1 MEILCASRTEPKWNG
16 GSQYFSVLDED
27 PNTLSMDVKK
37 KILNA
42 AYLLGKVKGNKHSAK
57 IPHHQ
62 QDLYQLSQLTS
73 TNLVESKVKIEIT
86 NTDPS
91 IDLYDDEE
99 KFDYYV
105 NYYGNIAND
114 KDNDTND
121 NEMDKPLIS
130 PEVTSTKMTEK
141 SFKFLRFGSIQN
153 KYHGVINEQ
162 SHASAS
168 SSIVGPPRLMRFKG
182 FSFLSSSRKLR
193 RLSSFSTS
201 KRKKKK
207 RSSRNQ
213 RKHTNVYQS
222 PHTENDS
229 ISSTASSLFILDES
243 SISQSSINCV
253 NIVGID
259 KSFNLHSD
267 PYVVQCDEEEDLQN
281 TTVDFSEVDIDIVL
295 L

>member
-1 MEILCASRTEPKWNG
+1 MIASHDFSGCAMALGTCVQFGMLGYSKMGIACRWGLGVWILLPAASVT
-16 GSQYFSVLDED
+16 
-27 PNTLSMDVKK
+27 T
-37 KILNA
+37 
-42 AYLLGKVKGNKHSAK
+42 SA
-57 IPHHQ
+57 I
-62 QDLYQLSQLTS
+62 
-73 TNLVESKVKIEIT
+73 
-86 NTDPS
+86 
-91 IDLYDDEE
+91 
-99 KFDYYV
+99 
-105 NYYGNIAND
+105 
-114 KDNDTND
+114 
-121 NEMDKPLIS
+121 
-130 PEVTSTKMTEK
+130 
-141 SFKFLRFGSIQN
+141 
-153 KYHGVINEQ
+153 
-162 SHASAS
+162 AS
-168 SSIVGPPRLMRFKG
+168 SN
-182 FSFLSSSRKLR
+182 SFLSSSRKLR